1 MAEADGTR
9 TGEAAAGSPPRAR
22 LTTLANLLGVA
33 RILATPVV
41 IALLL
46 LGFAGS
52 GLLAAVIF
60 ALASAT
66 DFIDGRIARARGQV
80 SPLGIFM
87 DLTADK
93 VLVAGVLVAMVEVHL
108 LPTWIVALLL
118 MRELVVQG
126 VRQLAASADVVMPAR
141 ALGKGKTMATLVGM
155 LILMLA
161 FDAGTGGPMAGLN
174 ADAVLDSLGYWT
186 IVLATILSV
195 VSGWDYV
202 AGAMPL
208 LMGRT
213 EVSDRGDRGDPTD
226 TAT

>member
-1 MAEADGTR
+1 
-9 TGEAAAGSPPRAR
+9 
-22 LTTLANLLGVA
+22 
-33 RILATPVV
+33 
-41 IALLL
+41 
-46 LGFAGS
+46 
-52 GLLAAVIF
+52 
-60 ALASAT
+60 
-66 DFIDGRIARARGQV
+66 
-80 SPLGIFM
+80 M

-118 MRELVVQG
+118 IRELVVQG

-141 ALGKGKTMATLVGM
+141 ALGKGKTLATLVGM
-155 LILMLA
+155 LILLLA

-174 ADAVLDSLGYWT
+174 AGAVLDSLGYWT

-213 EVSDRGDRGDPTD
+213 EVGDRHDRDDRGDRGDPTD

>member
-1 MAEADGTR
+1 VAGADGTR
-9 TGEAAAGSPPRAR
+9 TREGDAAAGAGVGTPARGR
-22 LTTLANLLGVA
+22 LTTLPNLLGVA
-33 RILATPVV
+33 RIAATPVV

-52 GLLAAVIF
+52 GALAAIVF
-60 ALASAT
+60 ALAALT

-80 SPLGIFM
+80 TPLGIFM

-93 VLVAGVLVAMVEVHL
+93 VLVAGVLIAMVEVDL

-118 MRELVVQG
+118 IRELVVQG

-141 ALGKGKTMATLVGM
+141 ALGKGKTLATLVGM

-161 FDAGTGGPMAGLN
+161 FDAGTGGPLAGLN
-174 ADAVLDSLGYWT
+174 AAAVLDSLGYWT

-202 AGAMPL
+202 VAAMPI
-208 LMGRT
+208 LMGR
-213 EVSDRGDRGDPTD
+213 GDPPD
-226 TAT
+226 AAT